1 MGASMTDALEEA
13 IRFTLPWTA
22 AVAIVLPDDAEVPDL
37 DGRKVFRIPA
47 ASAATFEQIESLRA
61 EGYEYLIV
69 PAGAREWLKPDLR
82 VRLEE
87 RHRLVID
94 DAAAGALFA
103 LHGPPLAGI
112 GPDDLPLPPI
122 DLVRITSGCIKQALT
137 SPGQLYRSFYE
148 TGVMGARYIQEALA
162 RNGAPLETLGAMLDL
177 GCGCGRIMRHWS
189 TIEGPALHGCDYN
202 PLLVEWCSEHL
213 SFADFAVNPLEP
225 DLPYANAQ
233 FDLVYAI
240 SVFTHL
246 DAPLQLPWI
255 EEVTRVVKPGGRMLI
270 TVNGAERAA
279 RQLKPGDLERFEAG
293 ELVVRRARSSGTNAC
308 AVFHPE
314 PYVRTVLGRGLQIA
328 ELVPAGASD
337 VRQDLVLLRKPV

>member
-1 MGASMTDALEEA
+1 
-13 IRFTLPWTA
+13 
-22 AVAIVLPDDAEVPDL
+22 
-37 DGRKVFRIPA
+37 
-47 ASAATFEQIESLRA
+47 
-61 EGYEYLIV
+61 
-69 PAGAREWLKPDLR
+69 
-82 VRLEE
+82 
-87 RHRLVID
+87 
-94 DAAAGALFA
+94 
-103 LHGPPLAGI
+103 
-112 GPDDLPLPPI
+112 
-122 DLVRITSGCIKQALT
+122 
-137 SPGQLYRSFYE
+137 
-148 TGVMGARYIQEALA
+148 
-162 RNGAPLETLGAMLDL
+162 
-177 GCGCGRIMRHWS
+177 MRHWS

-213 SFADFAVNPLEP
+213 GFADFAVNPLEP

-255 EEVTRVVKPGGRMLI
+255 EEVTRVVKPGGWMLI

-314 PYVRTVLGRGLQIA
+314 PYVQTVLGRGLQVV
-328 ELVPAGASD
+328 ELLPGGASD